1 MRPDGRENMSFNGQC
16 FEDLTLGRLFFWETD
31 PRRGLRAASRR
42 LALVLPLAIS
52 LLSLSALAYGSPPDP
67 VWIPGI
73 YDDADYDDVVVMLTD
88 LSKGME
94 PPAPFVQ
101 IRPCAVVVGVF
112 RSVAAPPSALTAS
125 LARHFRSPPL
135 S

>member
-1 MRPDGRENMSFNGQC
+1 MRPDGRENMSFDAQC
-16 FEDLTLGRLFFWETD
+16 FKDRTLGRLFFWETD
-31 PRRGLRAASRR
+31 PRRGPLACRR
-42 LALVLPLAIS
+42 LSLLLPLAIS
-52 LLSLSALAYGSPPDP
+52 LLSLSTLAYGSPPDP
-67 VWIPGI
+67 VWIAGI

-101 IRPCAVVVGVF
+101 IRPGAVVVGVL
-112 RSVAAPPSALTAS
+112 RSVAAAPSALTAS

-135 S
+135 P

>member
-1 MRPDGRENMSFNGQC
+1 MRPDGRENMSFDAQR
-16 FEDLTLGRLFFWETD
+16 FKDLTLGRLLFWPTD
-31 PRRGLRAASRR
+31 LRRGPRASSR
-42 LALVLPLAIS
+42 LSLVLPLAIS
-52 LLSLSALAYGSPPDP
+52 LLSLNTLAYGSPPDP

-101 IRPCAVVVGVF
+101 IRLCAVVVSVF
-112 RSVAAPPSALTAS
+112 RSVPIAPSALTAS